1 MSTSVKKGTALVTGA
16 SSGIGAVYADRFA
29 KRGYDLLLVSRNQR
43 RLDGLAKQLAKDSD
57 RRIETLGADLSI
69 KSDLARVEDRLR
81 SNEPIT
87 ALINSAGFGSW
98 VPLVRSDLD
107 QLETMIQVNVVALT
121 RLTIAAARGFVRRGN
136 GIIINIASAAALAP
150 ELLNG
155 AYSGTKAY
163 VVAFSMSLHY
173 ENAEHGVQV
182 QAVLPGATRTEFW
195 DRMGSAA
202 SNLPPEIVMS
212 AEEMVDAAM
221 VGLDQK
227 ELITIP
233 SLPDPRDWD
242 DYMAARARL
251 KPNLSH
257 SHAASRY
264 RDSLPVRRHVN

>member
-1 MSTSVKKGTALVTGA
+1 V
-16 SSGIGAVYADRFA
+16 
-29 KRGYDLLLVSRNQR
+29 Q
-43 RLDGLAKQLAKDSD
+43 QLARVSD
-57 RRIETLGADLSI
+57 RKIETLMADLSM

-81 SNEPIT
+81 SDEAIT
-87 ALINSAGFGSW
+87 ALVNNAGIGSMA
-98 VPLVRSDLD
+98 PLVRSDPD
-107 QLETMIQVNVVALT
+107 QMETMIQVNVTALT
-121 RLTIAAARGFVRRGN
+121 RLTIAAIRGFVKRKN

-155 AYSGTKAY
+155 SYSATKAY
-163 VVAFSMSLHY
+163 VMAFTLSLHY
-173 ENAEHGVQV
+173 ENGTQGVQV

-195 DRMGSAA
+195 DRIGSAA

-233 SLPDPRDWD
+233 SLPDPCDWD
-242 DYMAARARL
+242 DYVAARARL

-257 SHAASRY
+257 HHAAARY